1 MAQTNTNASAQN
13 SNLYEGYEHIPSAER
28 VLKNRDSID
37 GAYSSHL
44 YELNGN
50 NNRSVY
56 GHLYKSEVSIF
67 KKHSISNKD
76 IDHRQKTLLSLM
88 GDIASGRRESMTK
101 VSEIEI
107 PSIIGSNPLPY
118 KHCPATTFGME
129 ELLDIKN
136 EHGGEVAHICMQL
149 RKDVCQKAQLDKHE
163 FNWFKG
169 RIKRAFKRALGGE
182 ARGIIVLERSDS
194 KKRSF
199 KYKLTSKKPR
209 LHLHA
214 IVYHSSSFN
223 FSVRQ
228 RVKQSF
234 KEMIDNEHVNNAMI
248 AQIKKRV
255 NRVNDHDSSCTSEL
269 ITDIDLGIADYLC
282 KELDKPIVKGCLNL
296 GFFNMGN
303 TVSIRHQ
310 WRYKQ
315 LQSLNAAASRLKS
328 RIQFTSDVGDI
339 EKALEDAIQSIPR
352 PPELVQKTKH

>member
-1 MAQTNTNASAQN
+1 
-13 SNLYEGYEHIPSAER
+13 
-28 VLKNRDSID
+28 
-37 GAYSSHL
+37 
-44 YELNGN
+44 
-50 NNRSVY
+50 
-56 GHLYKSEVSIF
+56 
-67 KKHSISNKD
+67 
-76 IDHRQKTLLSLM
+76 
-88 GDIASGRRESMTK
+88 MTK

-169 RIKRAFKRALGGE
+169 RVKRAFKRALGGE

-214 IVYHSSSFN
+214 IVYHSGSFN

-255 NRVNDHDSSCTSEL
+255 NRVNDYDSSCTSEL

-282 KELDKPIVKGCLNL
+282 KELDKPIVKGCSNL

>member
-28 VLKNRDSID
+28 VLKNRDNID

-67 KKHSISNKD
+67 RKHSISNKD

-163 FNWFKG
+163 FNWLKG

-182 ARGIIVLERSDS
+182 ARGMVVLEISTPRRSLKD
-194 KKRSF
+194 
-199 KYKLTSKKPR
+199 KLTSTKPQ
-209 LHLHA
+209 LHIHA
-214 IVYHSSSFN
+214 IIYNSDGFDLK
-223 FSVRQ
+223 VR
-228 RVKQSF
+228 RRIRQSF
-234 KEMIDNEHVNNAMI
+234 KEMIANEHVNNAMI
-248 AQIKKRV
+248 AQIRKRV
-255 NRVNDHDSSCTSEL
+255 NRINEYGPSYTSER

-282 KELDKPIVKGCLNL
+282 KELDKPIVKGCSNL

-303 TVSIRHQ
+303 TVSIRHK

-315 LQSLNAAASRLKS
+315 LQSLNAAASHLKS
-328 RIQFTSDVGDI
+328 RAQFSTDIGDVD
-339 EKALEDAIQSIPR
+339 KTLDNAVKSVPR
-352 PPELVQKTKH
+352 PPELVRLNQS